1 MTPGATDLHA
11 ALDATWPSA
20 ATHVCGPFLLRQGD
34 GGGKRVSAATLIQTV
49 LPAPEEIARAEHAMR
64 GMGQDALFMIRN
76 AQAAPSDGALD
87 SALDARG
94 YKIADPTVF
103 YCAPV
108 DGVARVPRPMATF
121 PVWPPLAL
129 QLALWDDAGIGA
141 ARQAV
146 MRRVAGP
153 KRAFMARHRNRAAGV
168 AFGAL
173 DPETGIAMLHAL
185 EVVPDFRREGV
196 ARELVGAIAQWAADI
211 GGTHFALAVTEANR
225 EARALYQRL
234 GMAETGRYHYRHQQ
248 TADRKDP

>member
-1 MTPGATDLHA
+1 MNKPGATDLHA

-34 GGGKRVSAATLIQTV
+34 GGGKRVSAATLLT
-49 LPAPEEIARAEHAMR
+49 ATSASTGDIARAEDAMR
-64 GMGQDALFMIRN
+64 GLGQEPLFMIRD
-76 AQAAPSDGALD
+76 AQAAPADAALD
-87 SALDARG
+87 TALEGRG
-94 YKIADPTVF
+94 YSIIDPTVF
-103 YCAPV
+103 YSAPV
-108 DGVARVPRPMATF
+108 GGIARVPRPMATF

-129 QLALWDDAGIGA
+129 QAALWEDAGIGA

-146 MRRVAGP
+146 MARVAGP
-153 KRAFMARHRNRAAGV
+153 KCAFMARHRNRAAGV

-211 GGTHFALAVTEANR
+211 GATHFALAVTEANN

-234 GMAETGRYHYRHQQ
+234 GMAESGRYHYRHLQ
-248 TADRKDP
+248 TAD